1 MSDMNDN
8 MDGYLS
14 RTIKNW
20 AARQRVPAG
29 GRELL
34 LQTAARPNPPPQ
46 SLALM
51 DLLDLLQRAFFG
63 PANLKHDEAA
73 LGPFS
78 QSRTWS
84 FHVATSMRMVA

>member
-14 RTIKNW
+14 RTMKNW

-29 GRELL
+29 SRERL
-34 LQTAARPNPPPQ
+34 LQMAAHPTTPPE
-46 SLALM
+46 SL
-51 DLLDLLQRAFFG
+51 DLLDLLRRALFG
-63 PANLKHDEAA
+63 PVTLKHDEPA

>member
-29 GRELL
+29 SRERL
-34 LQTAARPNPPPQ
+34 LQLAAQPDASPQ
-46 SLALM
+46 PM
-51 DLLDLLQRAFFG
+51 GLLDLIRRAFG
-63 PANLKHDEAA
+63 PATLKHDEAA